1 MYLAIKSLN
10 HFGSSVFHTSLHS
23 ACASRCRACSS
34 SSRSLLGRCCAWS
47 SSMPM
52 ALMASGDQPTWQVG
66 SCCASVLLD
75 VGLHSFPL
83 VHPGQ
88 QGEKFRKLLGS
99 ISWSSQVLS
108 SRGRAALR
116 ELIFGF
122 VVVYS
127 LYTVVAW
134 FCFVTEVLVLRLWQ
148 CYMGRY
154 WRTSR
159 ACRWGSSMGGL
170 WAGICMRM
178 RRSRRAPEA
187 SAAVACAPARARPLA
202 SWKVKKGAHSDEA
215 GRPTNVVRY
224 H

>member
-1 MYLAIKSLN
+1 MLPYRVQYNESEYRVQSVAILAQDIMLKLR
-10 HFGSSVFHTSLHS
+10 V
-23 ACASRCRACSS
+23 SS
-34 SSRSLLGRCCAWS
+34 SLFRFALSHGLQVVVADADGANGRAVDTHCGGCVVKISLVVMKIFVEVAV
-47 SSMPM
+47 P
-52 ALMASGDQPTWQVG
+52 
-66 SCCASVLLD
+66 
-75 VGLHSFPL
+75 FPL

-127 LYTVVAW
+127 LYTVVAG
-134 FCFVTEVLVLRLWQ
+134 FCFVAIVLVMRLWQ
-148 CYMGRY
+148 CYTGRY

-170 WAGICMRM
+170 WAGTCMRM
-178 RRSRRAPEA
+178 RRARRAPEA
-187 SAAVACAPARARPLA
+187 SAVAAFAPARARPLV
-202 SWKVKKGAHSDEA
+202 SWILKKI
-215 GRPTNVVRY
+215 
-224 H
+224 